1 MSRRDAVGLL
11 VARAPVP
18 GRAKTRLAAG
28 VGPSAAAGLA
38 AAALLDTVETMQR
51 RFATVHVS
59 LTGDLRAAARREDL
73 VDALERCE
81 VSEQVGD
88 GLGARLAHAHARA
101 ARDGRLVVQVGMD
114 TPQLTARLLEEV
126 VELAG
131 DDPAGAV
138 LGPADD
144 GGWWVLALRD
154 PSLADALV
162 EVPMSTPATCQATRA
177 ALLDRGAVV
186 RLAPALRDVDEL
198 ADAAAVAAAAPGT
211 RFAAAWRALDVVGA
225 AGVR

>member
-1 MSRRDAVGLL
+1 MSHRDAVGLL

-28 VGPSAAAGLA
+28 VGPAAAADLA
-38 AAALLDTVETMQR
+38 AAALLDTLEAMQTC
-51 RFATVHVS
+51 FATVHVS
-59 LTGDLRAAARREDL
+59 LTGDLRTAARCEEL
-73 VDALERCE
+73 MGALARCE

-88 GLGARLAHAHARA
+88 CFGARLVHAHARA
-101 ARDGRLVVQVGMD
+101 ARDGRVVVQVGMD

-126 VELAG
+126 GEVAG
-131 DDPAGAV
+131 DDPDVAV

-154 PSLADALV
+154 PSLAESLG
-162 EVPMSTPATCQATRA
+162 EVAMSTATTCQDTRA

-198 ADAAAVAAAAPGT
+198 ADAAAVAEAAPGN

-225 AGVR
+225 AAAR